1 MANINDPILR
11 KILLNN
17 KNNKLQRTSDA
28 ELFRYKSPMKFIEPS
43 GLQQQEVYSGSEDD
57 EVEQDTDFI
66 STLASD
72 KAGLLSTQD
81 ILKRGGDYWNKENS
95 EEIARGVLTRSGNSL
110 ANQLD
115 TLDRQGGM
123 QRTGTDDDVFDDIL
137 RHNKKYQDQNNLLFG
152 ARTASNLG
160 MLINNIMQPEGDR
173 LPSQINLTRPDIQ
186 YDDTLRRRMVSEA
199 GKQSNVAQM
208 NAMKMG
214 MGSAIPAINASMLS
228 ATNDANTQAQASIN
242 EIQQKNA
249 IMAADIA
256 NKEVESNL
264 MLKEKI
270 IQDALMKNELRNK
283 AISGTTDTL
292 FKEAGQW
299 MNNNA
304 AFGEEEVM
312 TNILRKKAANP
323 DNVLYD
329 QLISTFGKQS
339 NNTTTRRK
347 KDDDEIEIE
356 GVKYKKQGT
365 NGYYR

>member
-1 MANINDPILR
+1 
-11 KILLNN
+11 
-17 KNNKLQRTSDA
+17 
-28 ELFRYKSPMKFIEPS
+28 
-43 GLQQQEVYSGSEDD
+43 
-57 EVEQDTDFI
+57 
-66 STLASD
+66 
-72 KAGLLSTQD
+72 
-81 ILKRGGDYWNKENS
+81 
-95 EEIARGVLTRSGNSL
+95 
-110 ANQLD
+110 
-115 TLDRQGGM
+115 
-123 QRTGTDDDVFDDIL
+123 L
-137 RHNKKYQDQNNLLFG
+137 RHNKKYKDQNNLLYG

-160 MLINNIMQPEGDR
+160 MLINNIMQPEGDK

-242 EIQQKNA
+242 EVQQKNA

-256 NKEVESNL
+256 NKEVEANL
-264 MLKEKI
+264 MLKEKN

-304 AFGEEEVM
+304 AFREEEVM
-312 TNILRKKAANP
+312 ASILREKAKNP

-329 QLISTFGKQS
+329 ELMNRYGKQS

-347 KDDDEIEIE
+347 KDDDGMIEIN
-356 GVKYKKQGT
+356 GVKYKKQ
-365 NGYYR
+365 